1 MNGKLMKEFK
11 HCKKC
16 KSISSRHE
24 TVHVDSLNACI
35 DLKILDYVLYINREF
50 AETVFSCENT
60 SYWDVERVTIYS
72 DGFKNLLEYFDENN
86 ISYNEYS
93 FKGDLIPNSQI
104 LQNVEFTGVDK
115 SKDVNF
121 LFGKF
126 YDEET
131 VHMDFYKPLDKI
143 FQI

>member
-1 MNGKLMKEFK
+1 MKEFK

-16 KSISSRHE
+16 RSIPSRHE
-24 TVHVDSLNACI
+24 TIHVDSLNACI
-35 DLKILDYVLYINREF
+35 DLKILDYVQYINREF

-86 ISYNEYS
+86 ISYKEYS

-104 LQNVEFTGVDK
+104 LQNVEFAGVDK

-131 VHMDFYKPLDKI
+131 VHMDFYKPLAKI